1 MLPMVEPARRV
12 VVFLPG
18 GVTPVALSYAPLLD
32 ELAAEIDP
40 VLKDLEVY
48 AAAGPPDDYSVV
60 SEVEALR
67 RTVDDAHLDTF
78 HLVGYSGGG
87 AVSLS
92 FAARYP
98 QRLKSLALFEP
109 ANVPG
114 AWDEDERGSWRDFNA
129 AMADVPPEQ
138 MLGEF
143 TRLQVRP
150 GVELPSARPGPP
162 PDWMASRPSGL
173 RAMMSAFAADDTDRA
188 WLRRCHFPV
197 YLGYGLLT
205 EEFMVHRVQVLAAL
219 LPDIWIE
226 AYPGVH
232 HFGPPQRTQPAH
244 FADALRLLWSR
255 AERNESRPTPDGD
268 TTYAA

>member
-1 MLPMVEPARRV
+1 MAPMTEPLRRS

-18 GVTPVALSYAPLLD
+18 GVTPVALSYAPLLV

-40 VLKDLEVY
+40 ILKDLEVY
-48 AAAGPPDDYSVV
+48 ATPQPPDDYSVL

-67 RTVDDAHLDTF
+67 RTVDAAHLDTF

-87 AVSLS
+87 AVSLA

-109 ANVPG
+109 ADIPG
-114 AWDEDERGSWRDFNA
+114 AWDDEERESWREFNA
-129 AMADVPPEQ
+129 AMDNATDEQ
-138 MLGEF
+138 MLAEF

-150 GVELPSARPGPP
+150 GVELPAPRPGPAP
-162 PDWMASRPSGL
+162 EWMAARPSGL
-173 RAMMSAFAADDTDRA
+173 RAMMRAFEADETDRA

-197 YLGYGLLT
+197 YLGHGLLT
-205 EEFMVHRVQVLAAL
+205 GEYMLHRVQVLAGL

-232 HFGPPQRTQPAH
+232 HFAPPQRTQPAH
-244 FADALRLLWSR
+244 YADALRALWSR
-255 AERNESRPTPDGD
+255 AERAETKPAPDGD
-268 TTYAA
+268 KTYAA

>member
-1 MLPMVEPARRV
+1 MVPMTEPRRRV

-18 GVTPVALSYAPLLD
+18 GVTPVAPSYAPLLS

-40 VLKDLEVY
+40 ILKDLEVY
-48 AAAGPPDDYSVV
+48 ATAVPPEDYSIR
-60 SEVEALR
+60 SEVEGLR
-67 RTVDDAHLDTF
+67 RTVDAAHLDTF

-109 ANVPG
+109 ANIP
-114 AWDEDERGSWRDFNA
+114 GSWDDYERESWREFIA
-129 AMADVPPEQ
+129 AMAAVAPEQ
-138 MLGEF
+138 MLAEF
-143 TRLQVRP
+143 TRRQVRP
-150 GVELPSARPGPP
+150 GAELPAPRPGPP
-162 PDWMASRPSGL
+162 PDWMATRPSGL
-173 RAMMSAFAADDTDRA
+173 KAMMRAFAADDTDRA
-188 WLRRCHFPV
+188 WLQGCHFPV

-205 EEFMVHRVQVLAAL
+205 EEFMVHRVELLAGL

-226 AYPGVH
+226 AYPGIH

-244 FADALRLLWSR
+244 YADALRQLWSR
-255 AERNESRPTPDGD
+255 AERDASKPTPEGD

>member
-1 MLPMVEPARRV
+1 MAPMSKPTRRP

-18 GVTPVALSYAPLLD
+18 GVTPVAPSYAPLLA

-40 VLKDLEVY
+40 ILKDLEVY
-48 AAAGPPDDYSVV
+48 AGAQPPDDYSVV

-67 RTVDDAHLDTF
+67 RTVDDAHLETF

-98 QRLKSLALFEP
+98 ERLKSLALFEP

-114 AWDEDERGSWRDFNA
+114 AWDDDELETWREFNA
-129 AMADVPPEQ
+129 AMAGVSDDK
-138 MLGEF
+138 MLDEF
-143 TRLQVRP
+143 TRRQVRP
-150 GVELPSARPGPP
+150 GAELPAPRPGPP
-162 PDWMASRPSGL
+162 PDWMATRPSGL
-173 RAMMSAFAADDTDRA
+173 RAMMRAFAADDTDRA
-188 WLRRCHFPV
+188 WLRRCHFPF

-205 EEFMVHRVQVLAAL
+205 EEFMVHRVQVLAGL

-244 FADALRLLWSR
+244 FADALRQLWSR
-255 AERNESRPTPDGD
+255 AERDETKPTPEGD
-268 TTYAA
+268 STYAA